1 MNNNRKEKEKIRLIA
16 SYLPQFYP
24 TKENNEWWHE
34 GFTEWT
40 NVGKAEKL
48 FKDHYQPRVPKD
60 LGYYDLRIE
69 DVRVQQAEMAQK
81 YGVEGFCYWHYWF
94 GNGERVLTRVFDEV
108 VKSKEPNFPFC
119 LAWANETWSGRWH
132 GAENRILKQQLY
144 PGKEDMIN
152 HFNEM
157 LPAFLD
163 ERYIKVKGRLFFMIY
178 KPDLLEDTELFIETW
193 NKLAKD
199 NGLEGFYFIA
209 QIADGK
215 QKEKYIKKGYDA
227 VNIISHYNI
236 NKTPKNLL
244 KSKFNSLLSLGL
256 NVYNYEDAMKY
267 FVGKEEKE
275 NNCIPTI
282 LPNWDHSPR
291 SGKRAFI
298 LHNSTP
304 ELFQKHVN
312 EVFSIVKEKPEDDK
326 IVMIKSWNEW
336 GEGNYLE
343 PDLKYGL
350 EYLEVLRKE
359 LDNI

>member
-1 MNNNRKEKEKIRLIA
+1 MGNEKIRLIA

-24 TKENNEWWHE
+24 TEENDTWWHK

-60 LGYYDLRIE
+60 LGYYDLRLKETRIL
-69 DVRVQQAEMAQK
+69 QAEMARE
-81 YGVEGFCYWHYWF
+81 YGIEGFCYWHYWF
-94 GNGERVLTRVFDEV
+94 GKGDRVLARVFDEV
-108 VKSKEPNFPFC
+108 VKTKEPNFPFC

-132 GAENRILKQQLY
+132 GAENRILKQQTY
-144 PGKEDMIN
+144 PGVQDMID

-157 LPAFLD
+157 LPAFKD
-163 ERYIKVKGRLFFMIY
+163 ERYIKVKNKLFFMIY
-178 KPDLLEDTELFIETW
+178 KPDLLENTEEFIEIW

-199 NGLEGFYFIA
+199 NGLEGFYFVA
-209 QIADGK
+209 QIPDENL
-215 QKEKYIKKGYDA
+215 KEQYLNKGYNA
-227 VNIISHYNI
+227 VNVITHYNI
-236 NKTPKNLL
+236 QKKIVNRVGARVKD
-244 KSKFNSLLSLGL
+244 LLSLN

-267 FVGKEEKE
+267 FIGSTERDLD
-275 NNCIPTI
+275 CIPTI

-304 ELFQKHVN
+304 ALFKKHVHN
-312 EVFSIVKEKPEDDK
+312 VFETVKDKPLDER

-343 PDLKYGL
+343 PDLKYGH
-350 EYLEVLRKE
+350 EYLEALKDE
-359 LDNI
+359 LNKL